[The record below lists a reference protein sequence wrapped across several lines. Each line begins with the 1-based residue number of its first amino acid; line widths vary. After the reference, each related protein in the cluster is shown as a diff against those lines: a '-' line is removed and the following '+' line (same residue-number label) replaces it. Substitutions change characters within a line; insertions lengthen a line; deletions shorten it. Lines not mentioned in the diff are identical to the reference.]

1 MEIGSISC
9 QHDDQRGLENWHWGV
24 DVMPLMDH
32 GGTPPTGTAPTFME
46 ALVAFK
52 AAFLDWRRQ
61 PPSGLWQAN
70 LEYKRTGQERRL

>member
-1 MEIGSISC
+1 
-9 QHDDQRGLENWHWGV
+9 
-24 DVMPLMDH
+24 MPLMDH

-61 PPSGLWQAN
+61 LPSGLWQAN
-70 LEYKRTGQERRL
+70 LEHKRTGQERGP

>member
-1 MEIGSISC
+1 
-9 QHDDQRGLENWHWGV
+9 
-24 DVMPLMDH
+24 MPLMDR
-32 GGTPPTGTAPTFME
+32 GGTPLTGTAPTFME

-61 PPSGLWQAN
+61 LPSGKAN